1 MQPRRR
7 QLDLRLLGG
16 DTEKDGKFGY
26 ARVFQQVKDL
36 IGDRCIRCE
45 AFPIKL
51 VVPDDKKDDNEAIMK
66 IRLSDANFK
75 GEIQKRLDDFIQK
88 AREE

>member
-36 IGDRCIRCE
+36 I
-45 AFPIKL
+45 
-51 VVPDDKKDDNEAIMK
+51 
-66 IRLSDANFK
+66 
-75 GEIQKRLDDFIQK
+75 
-88 AREE
+88 

>member
-1 MQPRRR
+1 MQLRRR

-45 AFPIKL
+45 AFSIKP
-51 VVPDDKKDDNEAIMK
+51 VVPDDKKEDGEAIMK
-66 IRLSDANFK
+66 IRLSDDNFK
-75 GEIQKRLDDFIQK
+75 GEILKKFDDFIQK